1 MERRLTLSPEIAEAT
16 RLNAWLDEVFADA
29 AVPASVADDMRLCL
43 NEAVANVI
51 LYAFQPEDDP
61 RIEVSL
67 SSDARSAA
75 AVVIDNGREFNPL
88 EREGREKLSDLE
100 HDVIGG
106 FGVQLIRQTASALDY
121 QRVGGE
127 NRLRIVCG
135 ATR

>member
-29 AVPASVADDMRLCL
+29 VVPASVADDMRLCL

-61 RIEVSL
+61 RIEVAL

-88 EREGREKLSDLE
+88 EREGRDKLSDLE

-135 ATR
+135 ASP

>member
-1 MERRLTLSPEIAEAT
+1 MERRLTLAPEISEAT

-29 AVPASVADDMRLCL
+29 AVPAGVAEDLRLCL

-61 RIEVSL
+61 RIEVEFSGNE
-67 SSDARSAA
+67 RSAA

-88 EREGREKLSDLE
+88 EREARDKLTDLE
-100 HDVIGG
+100 HDVAGG
-106 FGVQLIRQTASALDY
+106 FGVQLIRQTASALGY
-121 QRVGGE
+121 ERVGNE

-135 ATR
+135 PSR